1 MRDGIVTKL
10 EAFALVIAAMCHDL
24 DHRGTN
30 NSYQISSNSV
40 LACLYSSEG
49 SVMER
54 HHFAQAMCILNTEG
68 CNILENLGKTD
79 YTRCLD
85 LIRDNILATDLA
97 HHLRTLQDRDENVI
111 FLFLDS

>member
-1 MRDGIVTKL
+1 MASHSQTHLQSIFL
-10 EAFALVIAAMCHDL
+10 IIL
-24 DHRGTN
+24 
-30 NSYQISSNSV
+30 QISSNSV

-97 HHLRTLQDRDENVI
+97 HHLRTLKDRDENMI
-111 FLFLDS
+111 YLILDS

>member
-1 MRDGIVTKL
+1 M
-10 EAFALVIAAMCHDL
+10 
-24 DHRGTN
+24 
-30 NSYQISSNSV
+30 

-68 CNILENLGKTD
+68 CNILEQLSKEE

-85 LIRDNILATDLA
+85 LIRQLVL
-97 HHLRTLQDRDENVI
+97 HHFIYFAVETSKCSLCL
-111 FLFLDS
+111 SA